1 MYEKIAR
8 LPVLSKFLP
17 VDAVMTV
24 DRDAAGKPIR
34 YTVDAKTEST
44 LQWQRAF
51 AMTVGGPTVVYA
63 GWKADVGI
71 PMKIFIMSL
80 GVACSMSHFHQFKTV
95 YKASR
100 V

>member
-1 MYEKIAR
+1 MYAKVAQ
-8 LPVLSKFLP
+8 LPVLGRFLP
-17 VDAVMTV
+17 LNPIITV
-24 DRDAAGKPIR
+24 DKDAQGKPIR
-34 YTVDAKTEST
+34 YCIDAESERDM
-44 LQWQRAF
+44 QWQRAF
-51 AMTVGGPTVVYA
+51 AMSVGGPTVLYA

-80 GVACSMSHFHQFKTV
+80 GVACSMSHFHQFKMV